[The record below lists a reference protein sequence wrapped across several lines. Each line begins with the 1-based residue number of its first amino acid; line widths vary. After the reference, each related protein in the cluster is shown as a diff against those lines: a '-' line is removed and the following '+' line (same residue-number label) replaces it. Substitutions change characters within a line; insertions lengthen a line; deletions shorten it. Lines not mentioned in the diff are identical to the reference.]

1 MMTVLKDSRKR
12 ALAADA
18 ITAPVT
24 VVAFLSS
31 MLELGLFD
39 FDIFSIRYRHIQF
52 QDLCLSQCP
61 AF

>member
-1 MMTVLKDSRKR
+1 MHSINLKTCIMMTVLKDSRKR

-39 FDIFSIRYRHIQF
+39 FDI
-52 QDLCLSQCP
+52 LV
-61 AF
+61 